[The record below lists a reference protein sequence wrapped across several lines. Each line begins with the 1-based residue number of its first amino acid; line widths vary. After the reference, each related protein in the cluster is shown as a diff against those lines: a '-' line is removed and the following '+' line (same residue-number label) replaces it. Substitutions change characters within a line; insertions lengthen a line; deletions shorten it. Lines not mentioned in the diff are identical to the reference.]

1 MGTTGLSDSRIRVIR
16 ALFALFAT
24 TSFAL
29 GGWMMLDPVAAW
41 GAMGIEVV
49 EPTPLVQV
57 LYGGAIMGEGV
68 MAALGFVW
76 PVRYLVF
83 LQYMIAYK
91 TFACVA
97 ASALLLRADDPPTA
111 GWLLVASWAFPALA
125 SAAVFPWGR
134 WKNVEEWYG
143 AE

>member
-16 ALFALFAT
+16 GLFALFAT

-41 GAMGIEVV
+41 RAMGIEVDSV
-49 EPTPLVQV
+49 PLVPV

-111 GWLLVASWAFPALA
+111 GWLVVASWAFPAVA
-125 SAAVFPWGR
+125 AAAVFPWAR
-134 WKNVEEWYG
+134 WKDVEV
-143 AE
+143 